1 MDIKK
6 PFLTK
11 FAKPAED
18 GIDTRCN
25 DSQRLS
31 ETFKTKVNGETTDDS

>member
-1 MDIKK
+1 MSSKK

-18 GIDTRCN
+18 AEEDCGVGQRIPQTTR
-25 DSQRLS
+25 
-31 ETFKTKVNGETTDDS
+31 TKVNGETTDDS

>member
-1 MDIKK
+1 MSSKK

-18 GIDTRCN
+18 AEEDRN
-25 DSQRLS
+25 ASQR
-31 ETFKTKVNGETTDDS
+31 TPQTTRTKVNGETTDDS